1 VLIHAANKETS
12 EMSDLGVAVVGAA
25 GIAARGHLI
34 GYGQTPGAVVRV
46 VCDTAAEKLPAVAE
60 EFGVTR
66 TTTDPEAAVAADD
79 VQLVSVCTPDH
90 LHTGAVLG
98 ALRAGKHVLVEK
110 PMCTSVEDA
119 RAIVAAARETGQVV
133 MVGMIHRFTPLWR
146 RVREVYHAGEIGEAF
161 FVEGEYIS
169 HMAPYYGPTGRTP
182 WRSDPRNPQNILLGG
197 GVHPMD
203 QLRAAVRSPV
213 VEVHAYANRLAASG
227 LPADDTYIL
236 HLRFENG
243 CLGKLFVTAGCRGH
257 APTGGALSIYGTRG
271 TLWGGRLY
279 REGQPP
285 RDLREG
291 LDDPPV
297 DPRSPYGMHW
307 EWETRHFLECVRDG
321 RPPVVDALDGARTV
335 AALVAGSESAA
346 RGEPVTVA
354 EF

>member
-1 VLIHAANKETS
+1 
-12 EMSDLGVAVVGAA
+12 MPDLGVAVIGAA

-34 GYGQTPGAVVRV
+34 GYARTPGAAVRV
-46 VCDTAAEKLPAVAE
+46 LCDTAAEKLPAVAT
-60 EFGVTR
+60 EFGVPDVTGSAE
-66 TTTDPEAAVAADD
+66 EAIGRKN

-90 LHTGAVLG
+90 LHTGAVLA

-110 PMCTSVEDA
+110 PMCTRIADA
-119 RAIVAAARETGQVV
+119 QAIVAAAQETGRIV

-146 RVREVYHAGEIGEAF
+146 RVRDVYHAGEIGDAF

-169 HMAPYYGPTGRTP
+169 HMASYYGPDGRTP
-182 WRSDPRNPQNILLGG
+182 WRSDPQNPQNILLGG

-203 QLRAAVRSPV
+203 QLRAAVDSPV
-213 VEVHAYANRLAASG
+213 VEVHAYANRLAGSG
-227 LPADDTYIL
+227 LPVDDTYIM

-279 REGQPP
+279 REGQTVV
-285 RDLREG
+285 DLRDG

-297 DPRSPYGMHW
+297 DPRAPYGMHW
-307 EWETRHFLECVRDG
+307 EWETQHFVTCVREG
-321 RPPVVDALDGARTV
+321 QPPVVDAVDGARTV
-335 AALVAGSESAA
+335 AALVAGIESAA
-346 RGEPVTVA
+346 CGAAVRVA
-354 EF
+354 PI